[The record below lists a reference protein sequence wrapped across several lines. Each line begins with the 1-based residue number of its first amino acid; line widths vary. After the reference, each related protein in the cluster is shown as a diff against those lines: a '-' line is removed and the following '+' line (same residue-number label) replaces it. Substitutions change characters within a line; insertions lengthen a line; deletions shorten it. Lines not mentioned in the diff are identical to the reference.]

1 MSTEAPNP
9 DDALAR
15 RAQDLQTLREAERET
30 ALQGDERETT
40 GELSTVDQHPADVA
54 DFTFQRELQATTSR
68 ILEREAQQVEDA
80 MRARERGTYGI
91 CSNCGKPI
99 GAERLAARPEATLC
113 VDCQR
118 LLESPRPG

>member
-15 RAQDLQTLREAERET
+15 RAQDLQTLREAEQQT
-30 ALQGDERETT
+30 AFDGDERETT

-68 ILEREAQQVEDA
+68 IFEREAQQVEDA
-80 MRARERGTYGI
+80 MRARERGTYGT

-118 LLESPRPG
+118 LLESQRPG